1 MRMPQEEEQEEG
13 KTEAKQELSGIVP
26 DVSEFAPV
34 ENPGPLSLENLGPD
48 KELFIVRMPHGM
60 VQPPKLANV
69 NLTLDIKKKR
79 SIQID
84 NHLLSV
90 SAYESSTVGSTPSL
104 FLPDDDGE
112 LHQVKLNIT
121 GQIILKHEPLSSSDK
136 TTIDINNLRA
146 VRHQPPS
153 DIRERNFLSRSKTE
167 KRTLVQATEEE
178 TLEGNS
184 KKKKKKKKKKRQ
196 EEAEIEENMEVEE
209 EEEAVSKKPP
219 KKKKHKRQSLLEEE
233 A

>member
-1 MRMPQEEEQEEG
+1 MRMPQEEEQEES
-13 KTEAKQELSGIVP
+13 KTDAKQELSGIVP

-48 KELFIVRMPHGM
+48 KELFIVRMPQGM
-60 VQPPKLANV
+60 VPPPKLANM
-69 NLTLDIKKKR
+69 NLTLDVKKKR

-90 SAYESSTVGSTPSL
+90 SAYESSTVGSTPSI
-104 FLPDDDGE
+104 FLPNDDGE
-112 LHQVKLNIT
+112 LHQVKLNIA

-146 VRHQPPS
+146 VQHQPPS
-153 DIRERNFLSRSKTE
+153 DIQERNFLKRSKTE

-178 TLEGNS
+178 TLEVNS
-184 KKKKKKKKKKRQ
+184 KKKKKKKKKKKQ
-196 EEAEIEENMEVEE
+196 EEAVIEENMEEE
-209 EEEAVSKKPP
+209 EEEVSIKPS
-219 KKKKHKRQSLLEEE
+219 KKKKHKRQSLLQEE